1 MSTPAFGAPSAP
13 AGAGS
18 AEPAG
23 AHELKTL
30 ILSRHPAIAIET
42 TEEERLDTL
51 LAAVAAET
59 HLTIFEWTITQGLVR
74 RPGAQ
79 VVYGTTDPLRML
91 TAIGEL
97 AVAGLYVLKDFDAHV
112 ADPAASRAFR
122 ELLERFAA
130 PAQRSTIAL
139 VSATVDLPP
148 RRWRRR
154 WCTMS
159 CSFQATRST
168 AWRSKPWWNRC
179 A

>member
-13 AGAGS
+13 PAVAGS
-18 AEPAG
+18 AEPGG

-59 HLTIFEWTITQGLVR
+59 QLTIFDWTITQGLVR

-79 VVYGTTDPLRML
+79 AVYGTTDPPRML
-91 TAIGEL
+91 SAIGEL
-97 AVAGLYVLKDFDAHV
+97 AVDGLYVLKDFDAHLT
-112 ADPAASRAFR
+112 DPVVSRAFR

-130 PAQRSTIAL
+130 PAQRST
-139 VSATVDLPP
+139 SCWCP
-148 RRWRRR
+148 RRSSFRLRSRR
-154 WCTMS
+154 WWCATS
-159 CSFQATRST
+159 CGFPAARST
-168 AWRSKPWWNRC
+168 AWRSKR
-179 A
+179 